1 MTDFP
6 FLYEPQEWRSRAACR
21 GLDVNFFYPEKF
33 TGQPQ
38 TKLARDLCF
47 TCTVRT
53 ECLDDALATHD
64 KWGVRGGM
72 SPNERRVEARR
83 RRREG
88 RSAEMAA

>member
-21 GLDVNFFYPEKF
+21 GLDVNLFYPEPH

-38 TKLARDLCF
+38 TQIARALCMS
-47 TCTVRT
+47 CAVKD
-53 ECLDDALATHD
+53 ECLDDALATFD

-72 SPNERRVEARR
+72 SPNERRVEARKR
-83 RRREG
+83 RRNG
-88 RSAEMAA
+88 GKGLAA